1 MTSVCE
7 ISRNI
12 SRVAVQWGIC
22 QAEQAVQSRLCQH
35 WCAHQHE
42 LRASL
47 HGEVDAAGAAK
58 SDPAAGDQGQT
69 VPGDLAQQVAQAP
82 GLVQV

>member
-1 MTSVCE
+1 MRSVATS
-7 ISRNI
+7 
-12 SRVAVQWGIC
+12 
-22 QAEQAVQSRLCQH
+22 AELLCSGGYVRQSRLCKAGCASN
-35 WCAHQHE
+35 WCAHQYE